1 MLIFMQL
8 QSVLSGNAIESGDA
22 GRISQQSFL
31 FCLTQVPPL
40 KSDYREIE
48 GIPWQSEYLSYSSG
62 AIRTIREKSEKCSH
76 RLQAVLITASGLQ
89 G

>member
-1 MLIFMQL
+1 MSIFMQL

-48 GIPWQSEYLSYSSG
+48 GIPWQS
-62 AIRTIREKSEKCSH
+62 
-76 RLQAVLITASGLQ
+76 
-89 G
+89 